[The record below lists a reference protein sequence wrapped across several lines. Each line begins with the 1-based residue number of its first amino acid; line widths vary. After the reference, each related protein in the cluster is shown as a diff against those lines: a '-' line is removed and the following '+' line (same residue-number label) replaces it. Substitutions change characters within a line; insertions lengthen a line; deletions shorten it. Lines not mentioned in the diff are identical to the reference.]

1 MPCGLF
7 LVCGKH
13 EVGCVAVKAF
23 SNYLRNL
30 GVFSM
35 EERVLLWSD
44 DLAAETFHIA
54 FATP

>member
-44 DLAAETFHIA
+44 DLAAETFHIS